1 MKVFISVLSLVLTA
15 TSLATSASADERM
28 SSADV
33 KTAISGKT
41 VIGATASG
49 VGYETTFAA
58 DGSVNVDTDGYGSD
72 TGKWHVTKDG
82 RMCATYER
90 FYDGLERCVWFE
102 KAANANGLKA
112 YIEGTNE
119 PTFFRFKN

>member
-1 MKVFISVLSLVLTA
+1 MRKLTLIATGLTMVLSA
-15 TSLATSASADERM
+15 GSAHAQDRM
-28 SSADV
+28 DAKSV
-33 KTAISGKT
+33 KETISGKT

-58 DGSVNVDTDGYGSD
+58 DGSINVETDGFGSD
-72 TGKWHVTKDG
+72 TGKWHITDKG
-82 RMCATYER
+82 LLCQQYNR

-102 KAANANGLKA
+102 KAANANGVKA